1 MIKKNLAKAVMLGL
15 CMATLSTGSAYAM
28 LAETPASGGV
38 ASEQSDEL
46 SEKQQKIDKILFEDK
61 AKDIEKRG
69 FMVNYTGVV
78 EDTIEI
84 GISPYSE
91 ENATFLYDLVGK
103 DKIKVVEMDQSII
116 YATGVAPDATATDD
130 ETDAEVIMYNDAAE
144 DADQAADGAEAEDA
158 DKEVQIQIESTDA
171 GKDTA
176 AGEEKVYKT
185 TSANTE
191 GEKAAVTSGEA
202 EEKNGVMVPVI
213 AIAAIGLVGGAIL
226 VTNKKKTSK

>member
-28 LAETPASGGV
+28 LAQTPSSGGV

-46 SEKQQKIDKILFEDK
+46 TEKQQKIDKILFEDK
-61 AKDIEKRG
+61 AKEIEKRG

-78 EDTIEI
+78 EDIVEI

-91 ENATFLYDLVGK
+91 DNAAFLYDLIGK
-103 DKIKVVEMDQSII
+103 DKVKVVEMDQSII
-116 YATGVAPDATATDD
+116 YATGVAPDAAAADG

-144 DADQAADGAEAEDA
+144 DGDLAADDTGAEDA

-171 GKDTA
+171 AKDTA

-191 GEKAAVTSGEA
+191 GEKAVVTSQET

-213 AIAAIGLVGGAIL
+213 AIAAAGLVGGAIL
-226 VTNKKKTSK
+226 ITNKKKTSK

>member
-28 LAETPASGGV
+28 LAQTPASGGV

-46 SEKQQKIDKILFEDK
+46 SEKQQKIDKVLFEDK
-61 AKDIEKRG
+61 AKEIEKRG

-78 EDTIEI
+78 EDTVEI

-91 ENATFLYDLVGK
+91 ENAAFLYDLVGK

-116 YATGVAPDATATDD
+116 YATGVAPDATVTDD
-130 ETDAEVIMYNDAAE
+130 ETDAEVVMNE
-144 DADQAADGAEAEDA
+144 DADLAADGAEAEDA
-158 DKEVQIQIESTDA
+158 DKEVQIQIESTGA
-171 GKDTA
+171 GEDTA

-185 TSANTE
+185 TSANAE

-213 AIAAIGLVGGAIL
+213 AIAAVGLVGGAIL